1 MNPKNKGKGKLI
13 IGVYVNTSVTTT
25 RNNLSYNTIVAVK
38 RNGFIEGSKT
48 GRNFALIVFDRDLYK
63 KFILIGAS
71 KVEMDLPNDTS
82 IYHRKLTPLLDGG
95 NNLLFST
102 AQYCDFVVT
111 LNDVAN
117 HHSGKKY
124 IHDGDH
130 IILVKSGKSLIYA
143 PFQ

>member
-1 MNPKNKGKGKLI
+1 MNPKNKVKGKLI
-13 IGVYVNTSVTTT
+13 TGVYVNTSVTTT

-102 AQYCDFVVT
+102 AQYCDFFVT
-111 LNDVAN
+111 
-117 HHSGKKY
+117 
-124 IHDGDH
+124 
-130 IILVKSGKSLIYA
+130 
-143 PFQ
+143 